1 MSTDQAGTT
10 FPVGDGMRQ
19 PSPTPSL
26 LRAPLIVVAMFL
38 LALLALYP
46 GATLRAQNAP
56 ITTPTVAPMVG
67 ATAAPAA
74 PTVTAK
80 ADTVDGEVSDVVLKG
95 KSLEVRY
102 RNTGTV
108 STELVGELQVRSED
122 DELVASVPLVEAFR
136 IDAGKQQTFKVAMP
150 TLPPGKYTLYAVVD
164 FGGRELTAAQAA
176 LEVRK

>member
-1 MSTDQAGTT
+1 
-10 FPVGDGMRQ
+10 MRQ

-26 LRAPLIVVAMFL
+26 LRAPLLVVAIFL

-56 ITTPTVAPMVG
+56 IGSSAPSAG
-67 ATAAPAA
+67 A
-74 PTVTAK
+74 PTVRPIAAVK
-80 ADTVDGEVSDVVLKG
+80 PDTVDGEVSDLVLKG

-108 STELVGELQVRSED
+108 STELLGELQVRSED

-136 IDAGKQQTFKVAMP
+136 IEAGKQQTFKVAMP
-150 TLPPGKYTLYAVVD
+150 ALPPGKYTLYAVVD
-164 FGGRELTAAQAA
+164 FGGHELTAAQAA
-176 LEVRK
+176 LEIRK

>member
-1 MSTDQAGTT
+1 
-10 FPVGDGMRQ
+10 MRQ

-26 LRAPLIVVAMFL
+26 LRGPLLVVAIFL

-56 ITTPTVAPMVG
+56 IAIPTVAPTV
-67 ATAAPAA
+67 APIAHAAP
-74 PTVTAK
+74 AK

-122 DELVASVPLVEAFR
+122 DELVAAVPLVEAFR